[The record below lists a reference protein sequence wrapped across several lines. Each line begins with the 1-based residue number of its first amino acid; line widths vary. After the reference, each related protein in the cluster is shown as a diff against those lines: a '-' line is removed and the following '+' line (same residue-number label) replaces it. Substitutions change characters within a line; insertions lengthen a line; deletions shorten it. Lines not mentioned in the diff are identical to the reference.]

1 MFDIFVTM
9 ARNADYVRT
18 CTLPAYS
25 HVIDSNHFNDNS
37 HLHDYGRVQEAPP
50 VIRRR
55 EKNNKDNS
63 GNRRSR
69 PASWFVSHFSF
80 DKLFNR
86 GNDWLDEYKY
96 TMHDRLLWVT
106 KWKQPYQFVLC
117 DSTFVLCDSTF
128 SETRIAVSCIFVI
141 ETWNFPCWFM
151 SDLDLWDNVPG
162 MIWQLFSYNC

>member
-117 DSTFVLCDSTF
+117 DSTF
-128 SETRIAVSCIFVI
+128 SETQIAVSCIFVI